1 MTNTSTNQPYLT
13 VRDLI
18 EMLSDPS
25 VDKDLKVSF
34 RAAPGDNHGFVGG
47 FKRKEFI
54 SNHGPGG
61 ISSVRIQTLELHP

>member
-1 MTNTSTNQPYLT
+1 MINTSTNQPYLT

-25 VDKDLKVSF
+25 VDKDLKVAF
-34 RAAPGDNHGFVGG
+34 RAGHDASHGFVGG
-47 FKRKEFI
+47 FKRKEFV
-54 SNHGPGG
+54 SSHGPGG

>member
-25 VDKDLKVSF
+25 VDKDGKVCWLDGTDTPRFPGGLKQKFVT
-34 RAAPGDNHGFVGG
+34 PVGG
-47 FKRKEFI
+47 NSPIKVAALTR
-54 SNHGPGG
+54 
-61 ISSVRIQTLELHP
+61 